1 MRLHPFVSLSPYA
14 ETMRRA
20 ALLLPL
26 TLVLAACGS
35 RGVQAPDTYDLS
47 GTIGGDWGENPRLRL
62 ALVGTGFPNVLT
74 NDGNQAQNVVSAGT
88 DTWNFGFDLP
98 NTPAVAGVYQVVV
111 YNDANNTGT
120 YEIGESFARNRQW
133 LIYSTFGGDIRAVTL
148 PGSGEEVTPAMTVS
162 AGWNLYNRNF
172 PLSATNPSPAGKV
185 TGYDL
190 SR

>member
-1 MRLHPFVSLSPYA
+1 
-14 ETMRRA
+14 MRRA